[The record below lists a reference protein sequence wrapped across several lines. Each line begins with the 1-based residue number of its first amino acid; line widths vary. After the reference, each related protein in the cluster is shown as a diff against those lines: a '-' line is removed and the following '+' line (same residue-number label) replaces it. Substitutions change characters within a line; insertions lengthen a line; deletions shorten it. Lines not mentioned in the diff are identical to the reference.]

1 MAFYKNYLILVLGI
15 LALATNV
22 LAANIKFTAK
32 YNEGLGGH
40 AGSTGKNIEKSDEKG
55 SAILQT
61 LDNGPMVGTGLLSVR
76 ANMQRRKSSMS
87 SLLRLQAKGQASDE
101 VQNMIQMTNQVGLRT
116 HTILHL
122 NK

>member
-40 AGSTGKNIEKSDEKG
+40 PGSTGKKHREVRREGIGD
-55 SAILQT
+55 SAAHWI
-61 LDNGPMVGTGLLSVR
+61 MVQWSV
-76 ANMQRRKSSMS
+76 QGCY
-87 SLLRLQAKGQASDE
+87 Q
-101 VQNMIQMTNQVGLRT
+101 
-116 HTILHL
+116 
-122 NK
+122 